1 MGSQSR
7 FIKGMDLWE
16 EGVMGAGVIFMSV
29 LLFGNVI
36 GRAFGHSIIAAEE
49 FAFLA
54 KLVITFFGVSYA
66 TRKGRHIRMGA
77 ILELGSWKVKKIM
90 VFSEGI
96 IGGGLMLY
104 LCFLAIQYTI
114 NLIVLERITIALL
127 WPYWIFSIWVV
138 LGMMLGSIHYLR
150 TFIKNVKE
158 REVWLSPEVKGE
170 YI

>member
-1 MGSQSR
+1 MEGQGWFTR
-7 FIKGMDLWE
+7 GMDLWE
-16 EGVMGAGVIFMSV
+16 EGIMGAGVIFMSV
-29 LLFGNVI
+29 LLFGNVV
-36 GRAFGHSIIAAEE
+36 GRAFGHSIMAAEE
-49 FAFLA
+49 FAYLA

-77 ILELGSWKVKKIM
+77 ILELGTKKIKKIM

-114 NLIVLERITIALL
+114 NLIVLERVTFALL
-127 WPYWIFSIWVV
+127 WPYWIFSIWVP
-138 LGMMLGSIHYLR
+138 LGMILGSIHYLR

-158 REVWLSPEVKGE
+158 KEVWLSPEVKGE